1 MAKCGLCSQKKGKRF
16 CAPLDKVIC
25 PVCCAENR
33 GVKMDCNPD
42 CRYLDG
48 IAFQKKKEEE
58 KKYAQLMS
66 EVGHGQFDDIFQQ
79 PAVTEMAYD
88 IESLIRDIYIESDF
102 ELTDTLVREAYKTIF
117 EIHSEQKQMEPTQQD
132 TVTRTLLDQYEA
144 RSPIWGKGL
153 DEMMI
158 GEVYLRLMISIK
170 KMSGGRMGNKGYL
183 NYLKNN
189 LDASVPGDKFVVE
202 DKFGNKSIRKNQ
214 YYK

>member
-1 MAKCGLCSQKKGKRF
+1 MAKCDLCSKQKGKRF
-16 CAPLDKVIC
+16 CGPLDKIIC
-25 PVCCAENR
+25 PVCCAEGR
-33 GVKMDCNPD
+33 GRKIDCNPD

-48 IAFQKKKEEE
+48 VAFQKMKEEE

-79 PAVTEMAYD
+79 PSVAEMAYD
-88 IESLIRDIYIESDF
+88 IESLVRDIYIESDF

-117 EIHSEQKQMEPTQQD
+117 EIHSEQKQMEPTQQN
-132 TVTRTLLDQYEA
+132 TLTRALLDQYEA

-153 DEMMI
+153 DEVMI
-158 GEVYLRLMISIK
+158 GQVYLRLMISVK

-189 LDASVPGDKFVVE
+189 LDASVPEDKFVVE
-202 DKFGNKSIRKNQ
+202 DKFGNKSIRENQ

>member
-1 MAKCGLCSQKKGKRF
+1 
-16 CAPLDKVIC
+16 
-25 PVCCAENR
+25 
-33 GVKMDCNPD
+33 MDCNPD
-42 CRYLDG
+42 CRYLDE
-48 IAFQKKKEEE
+48 IVFQKKKEEE

-79 PAVTEMAYD
+79 PSVAEMAYD
-88 IESLIRDIYIESDF
+88 IESLIRNIYIESDF

-132 TVTRTLLDQYEA
+132 TVTRALLDQYEV

-170 KMSGGRMGNKGYL
+170 KTSGGRMDNKGYL

-189 LDASVPGDKFVVE
+189 LDASVPEDKFVVE
-202 DKFGNKSIRKNQ
+202 DKFGNKSIRENP
-214 YYK
+214 YNE